1 MRQLDR
7 ILIAALIGALLYSTS
22 VFAVYRQSVQL
33 ITATGEAIPHTKLSF
48 TPVTDDHGEVGEVAI
63 EENESDPSMIWLVFP
78 GDDSMAGTLTVA
90 MPDHDV
96 AIEIPAADNGEMI
109 IVDVDSG
116 SAQVATSV
124 DDDAAEYDNA
134 GHQADADDDN
144 AQAAADFDLTP
155 FITPII
161 IGPRNEVGTE
171 SLGQKAVKGVIG
183 STLGGFL
190 GGGSRRSSKSQA
202 PKTRRDPTR
211 RDEPLV
217 LNNPAAQAAIG
228 IRTKWTD
235 DGLLLSFNIKESDD
249 RGTFQYVYVVDEN
262 GRMLLPQNIEIYK
275 IWQKHTLTVSWTR
288 SEYID
293 GALVS
298 RTSGG
303 WSESWTTDLGTF
315 TQHSDD
321 TVLAPGIW
329 QMAGFDRAHAGLRS
343 IGATFDIDPAQLSA
357 LGRLYVIV
365 HTTRP
370 SLDPV
375 TTVPFAATLMFNH
388 VSVTDTPELEL
399 LLTPTLINPED
410 L

>member
-1 MRQLDR
+1 MR
-7 ILIAALIGALLYSTS
+7 LIAILLMVVLPVTLLYTTP
-22 VFAVYRQSVQL
+22 VHAVYRQQVQL
-33 ITATGEAIPHTKLSF
+33 RTATGAAIPHTKLSF
-48 TPVTDDHGEVGEVAI
+48 TPVTDDLGEVGEVAI

-78 GDDSMAGTLTVA
+78 GDEPMAGRLTVA
-90 MPDHDV
+90 MPDHEV

-116 SAQVATSV
+116 SAQVKSPADGDTTE
-124 DDDAAEYDNA
+124 DDST
-134 GHQADADDDN
+134 GHQADADDD

-161 IGPRNEVGTE
+161 IGPRNEIGTE

-183 STLGGFL
+183 SALGGFL
-190 GGGSRRSSKSQA
+190 GGGSSRSSKSQG

-211 RDEPLV
+211 RAEPLV
-217 LNNPAAQAAIG
+217 LNDPAAQTAIG

-235 DGLLLSFNIKESDD
+235 DGLLVSISIKESDD
-249 RGTFQYVYVVDEN
+249 RGTFQYVYLVDEQ
-262 GRMLLPQNIEIYK
+262 GRILLPQKIEIYK

-288 SEYID
+288 SEYVD
-293 GALVS
+293 GTLVS

-321 TVLAPGIW
+321 TALAPGIW

-375 TTVPFAATLMFNH
+375 TQRHSCLIAH
-388 VSVTDTPELEL
+388 RS
-399 LLTPTLINPED
+399 PTLLNWSCC
-410 L
+410 